1 MILKFAATLAVALAT
16 TAFPAQADV
25 VKVGVIA
32 PMSGTFALTGQTWEG
47 AIKAYQKLHGTK
59 AGGHTIEVI
68 YRDLPD
74 MNPAQARAVAQELVI
89 KEGVQYLAGLY
100 FTADALAVAALA
112 QEAKVPVVIFNAST
126 SSVLGKS
133 EYLLRTSYTL
143 PQMGVPVAKYA
154 REKNVKSVVTLVSD
168 FGPGLDAE
176 KAFTTAFVAGGG
188 KVIEGIRAPLKT
200 TDFGPLMQRVKSL
213 KPDALYVF
221 APGGPLTYALVKA
234 YNEAGLKA
242 AGVRFL
248 GTAETDEDQLQTI
261 GPDVLGFETGMFYS
275 ASHSS
280 PLNSAVIK
288 TLHEVAP
295 KAVPTVQ
302 LVNAFDGL
310 HVIYHMVEATNGKR
324 DGAKALASARGF
336 SWESPRG
343 PLKIDPSTRELLQ
356 NVYIRVVEKDP
367 SGRYVNREFR
377 TFEMQPDYGRL
388 PGVAK

>member
-1 MILKFAATLAVALAT
+1 MNWKFTATLALSLAAIALQAR
-16 TAFPAQADV
+16 ADV

-32 PMSGTFALTGQTWEG
+32 PMSGSFALTGQTWEG
-47 AIKAYQKLHGTK
+47 AIKAYQKLHGTT

-68 YRDLPD
+68 YRDLPEI
-74 MNPAQARAVAQELVI
+74 NPAQARALAQELVI
-89 KEGVQYLAGLY
+89 KEHVQYLAGLY
-100 FTADALAVAALA
+100 FTPDALAVAALA

-126 SSVLGKS
+126 SSILDKS

-143 PQMGVPVAKYA
+143 PQMNVPVAKYA
-154 REKNVKSVVTLVSD
+154 LEKNVKSVVTLVSD

-188 KVIEGIRAPLKT
+188 KVLEAIRAPLKT
-200 TDFGPLMQRVKSL
+200 TDFGPLMQRVKGL

-221 APGGPLTYALVKA
+221 APGGPLTYALIKA
-234 YNEAGLKA
+234 YNEAGLKS

-248 GTAETDEDQLQTI
+248 GTAETDEDQLQAI
-261 GPDVLGFETGMFYS
+261 GPEVLGFETGMFYS
-275 ASHSS
+275 ASHNS
-280 PLNSAVIK
+280 PLNNAVIK

-310 HVIYHMVEATNGKR
+310 HVIYHMVEATNGKP
-324 DGAKALASARGF
+324 DGAKAIASAKGF
-336 SWESPRG
+336 AWESPRG
-343 PLKIDPSTRELLQ
+343 PLKIDPNSRELLQ

-367 SGRYVNREFR
+367 SGRYVNREIR
-377 TFEMQPDYGRL
+377 TFEMQPDYGRAANL
-388 PGVAK
+388 SK

>member
-1 MILKFAATLAVALAT
+1 MISKIFAALTVTLAV
-16 TAFPAQADV
+16 TAGTARADV

-47 AIKAYQKLHGTK
+47 AIKAYQKLHGTT

-68 YRDLPD
+68 YRDMPEI
-74 MNPAQARAVAQELVI
+74 NPAQARALAQELVI
-89 KEGVQYLAGLY
+89 KEGVQYLAGIY
-100 FTADALAVAALA
+100 FTPDALAVAALA

-126 SSVLGKS
+126 SSLLDKS

-143 PQMGVPVAKYA
+143 AQVGVPVAKYA
-154 REKNVKSVVTLVSD
+154 LEKNVKRVVTLVSD

-188 KVIEGIRAPLKT
+188 KLLENIRAPLKT

-221 APGGPLTYALVKA
+221 APGGPLTYALIKA
-234 YNEAGLKA
+234 YNEAGLKE
-242 AGVRFL
+242 AGIRFL
-248 GTAETDEDQLQTI
+248 GTAETDEDQLQTM
-261 GPDVLGFETGMFYS
+261 GPEVLGFETGLFYS

-280 PLNSAVIK
+280 PLNNALLK
-288 TLHEVAP
+288 TVREVAP

-302 LVNAFDGL
+302 LVNAFDGMN
-310 HVIYHMVEATNGKR
+310 VIYHMVKATNGRR
-324 DGAKALASARGF
+324 DGPKALASAKGYA
-336 SWESPRG
+336 WESPRG
-343 PLKIDPSTRELLQ
+343 PLKIDPQSRELLQ

-367 SGRYVNREFR
+367 SGRFVNREIR
-377 TFEMQPDYGRL
+377 TFEMQPDYGRVQSA
-388 PGVAK
+388 PK

>member
-1 MILKFAATLAVALAT
+1 MISRFSAALTVALAMSVGT
-16 TAFPAQADV
+16 AQADV
-25 VKVGVIA
+25 IKVGVIA

-47 AIKAYQKLHGTK
+47 AIKAYQKLHGTT

-68 YRDLPD
+68 YRDMPEI
-74 MNPAQARAVAQELVI
+74 NPAQARALAQELVV

-100 FTADALAVAALA
+100 FTPDALAVAALA

-126 SSVLGKS
+126 SAILDKS

-143 PQMGVPVAKYA
+143 PQVGVPVAKYA
-154 REKNVKSVVTLVSD
+154 LEKNVKRVVTLVSD

-176 KAFTTAFVAGGG
+176 KAFTTAFAAGGG
-188 KVIEGIRAPLKT
+188 KLLENIRAPLKT

-221 APGGPLTYALVKA
+221 APGGPLTYALIKA

-248 GTAETDEDQLQTI
+248 GTAETDEDQLQTM
-261 GPDVLGFETGMFYS
+261 GPEVIGFETGMYYS
-275 ASHSS
+275 ASH
-280 PLNSAVIK
+280 NSAVNNAAVK
-288 TLHEVAP
+288 ALREVAP

-310 HVIYHMVEATNGKR
+310 HVIYHMVEATNGQR
-324 DGAKALASARGF
+324 NGAKAIASAKGF

-343 PLKIDPSTRELLQ
+343 PLKIDPNTRDLLQ
-356 NVYIRVVEKDP
+356 NVYMRVVEKDP
-367 SGRYVNREFR
+367 AGRYINREIR
-377 TFEMQPDYGRL
+377 TFEMQPDYGRA
-388 PGVAK
+388 PAAAK

>member
-1 MILKFAATLAVALAT
+1 MILKFASALAI
-16 TAFPAQADV
+16 ALAAIVLPARADV

-32 PMSGTFALTGQTWEG
+32 PMSGTFALTGQVWEG
-47 AIKAYQKLHGTK
+47 AIKAYQKLHGTT

-68 YRDLPD
+68 YRDMPEI
-74 MNPAQARAVAQELVI
+74 NPAQARALAQELVI

-100 FTADALAVAALA
+100 FTPDALAVAALA

-126 SSVLGKS
+126 SSILDKS

-143 PQMGVPVAKYA
+143 PQVGVPVAKYA
-154 REKNVKSVVTLVSD
+154 LEKNVKSVVTLVSD

-188 KVIEGIRAPLKT
+188 KLIEGIRAPLKT

-221 APGGPLTYALVKA
+221 APGGPLTYALIKA

-248 GTAETDEDQLQTI
+248 GTAETDEDQLQTM
-261 GPDVLGFETGMFYS
+261 GPEVLGFETGMFYS
-275 ASHSS
+275 ASHK
-280 PLNSAVIK
+280 SAKNEALIK
-288 TLHEVAP
+288 TLQEVAP

-324 DGAKALASARGF
+324 DGPKAIASAKGF

-343 PLKIDPSTRELLQ
+343 PMKIDPNSRELVQ
-356 NVYIRVVEKDP
+356 NVYMRVVEKDP

-377 TFEMQPDYGRL
+377 TFEMQPDYGRV
-388 PGVAK
+388 PNSAK

>member
-1 MILKFAATLAVALAT
+1 MISKFAAACTVALAMNVG
-16 TAFPAQADV
+16 TARADV

-47 AIKAYQKLHGTK
+47 AIKAYQKLHGTT

-68 YRDLPD
+68 YRDMPD
-74 MNPAQARAVAQELVI
+74 INPAQARALAQELVV

-100 FTADALAVAALA
+100 FTPDALAVAALA

-126 SSVLGKS
+126 SAILDKS

-143 PQMGVPVAKYA
+143 PQVGVPVAKYA
-154 REKNVKSVVTLVSD
+154 LEKNVKRVVTLVSD

-188 KVIEGIRAPLKT
+188 KLLENIRAPLKT

-221 APGGPLTYALVKA
+221 APGGPLTYALIKA

-242 AGVRFL
+242 AGIRFL
-248 GTAETDEDQLQTI
+248 GTAETDEDQLQTM
-261 GPDVLGFETGMFYS
+261 GPEVLGFETGMYYS
-275 ASHSS
+275 AAHNSA
-280 PLNSAVIK
+280 LNNAVIK
-288 TLHEVAP
+288 TLREVAP

-302 LVNAFDGL
+302 LANAFDGL
-310 HVIYHMVEATNGKR
+310 HVIYHMVEATNGQR
-324 DGAKALASARGF
+324 NGAKALASAKGF

-343 PLKIDPSTRELLQ
+343 PLKIDPNSRELLQ
-356 NVYIRVVEKDP
+356 NVYIRVVEKDQA
-367 SGRYVNREFR
+367 GRYVNREVQ
-377 TFEMQPDYGRL
+377 TFEMQPDYGRAQSA
-388 PGVAK
+388 GK